1 MTAARRIVF
10 IDPSITDWKT
20 LLAGL
25 SADIEVVILNQ
36 ATDGLLQIADS
47 LRGAS
52 GVSAIHIFSHGSSGE
67 LLLGD
72 TVVNAGNLQ
81 QYSAALATIGN
92 ALIASGDILLY
103 GCNVAQGEV
112 GLQFIE
118 RLGQITGADVAAST
132 DLTGG
137 LAVGDW
143 VLEASIGDIGAVALF
158 LDGSLASYSYPLG
171 IDDYAGNIGTTT
183 HPVLTA
189 LDFMV
194 I

>member
-1 MTAARRIVF
+1 MTAKRQIAF
-10 IDPSITDWKT
+10 IDRSLVDWKT
-20 LLAGL
+20 LLAGMNE
-25 SADIEVVILNQ
+25 DIEVVILDPS
-36 ATDGLLQIADS
+36 TDGLLQIAES
-47 LRGAS
+47 LRGTNS
-52 GVSAIHIFSHGSSGE
+52 VSAIHIFSHGSSGE
-67 LLLGD
+67 IMLGD
-72 TVVNAGNLQ
+72 AVLNSGNLE
-81 QYSAALATIGN
+81 QYNAALATIGN
-92 ALIASGDILLY
+92 ALTATGDILLY
-103 GCNVAQGEV
+103 GCNLGQGEV

-143 VLEASIGDIGAVALF
+143 VLEAWIGDIGTVAPF

-183 HPVLTA
+183 HPVLTG